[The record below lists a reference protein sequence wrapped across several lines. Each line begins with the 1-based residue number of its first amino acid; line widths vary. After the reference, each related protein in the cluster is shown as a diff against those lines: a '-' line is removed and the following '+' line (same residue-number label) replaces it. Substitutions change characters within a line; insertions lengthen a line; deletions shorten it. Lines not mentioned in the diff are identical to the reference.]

1 MSEYRSQQPVSGWAS
16 GGVVFAG
23 VMLVLIG
30 CFQSIAGLTAIF
42 NDDFFAS
49 ASNYTFDLD
58 PSTWGWI
65 HLADRDPADPLGP
78 VALLGSRVG
87 RCRRDHA
94 RGPERGLELLLH
106 PVLPVLEHPRDR
118 TRLLGD
124 LGDHAAGL
132 LRRVGPTHGRLEIY
146 SD

>member
-1 MSEYRSQQPVSGWAS
+1 MSEYRSQRPVSSWAS

-23 VMLVLIG
+23 VMLVLVG

-65 HLADRDPADPLGP
+65 HLLIGI
-78 VALLGSRVG
+78 LL
-87 RCRRDHA
+87 
-94 RGPERGLELLLH
+94 
-106 PVLPVLEHPRDR
+106 VLSGVSLFS
-118 TRLLGD
+118 G
-124 LGDHAAGL
+124 AAWAGL
-132 LRRVGPTHGRLEIY
+132 VAITLAVLSAVSNFFFIPYYPFWSILEIALACWVIWAITRPGLF
-146 SD
+146 DE

>member
-1 MSEYRSQQPVSGWAS
+1 MSEYRSRQSVSGWAS

-23 VMLVLIG
+23 VMLVLVG

-65 HLADRDPADPLGP
+65 HLLIGILLVLSGLSLFSGAAWAGV
-78 VALLGSRVG
+78 VAITLAVLSAVSNFFFIPYYPFWSILVIALDVWVIWALTRPG
-87 RCRRDHA
+87 A
-94 RGPERGLELLLH
+94 IER
-106 PVLPVLEHPRDR
+106 
-118 TRLLGD
+118 
-124 LGDHAAGL
+124 
-132 LRRVGPTHGRLEIY
+132 
-146 SD
+146 